1 MSKHKPPKK
10 KVVVSTSK
18 PEKKKVKPTV
28 AKTRTTTGS
37 KRTATPVQA
46 DLLFGRINYLLL
58 LAAAGLIA
66 LGLVL
71 MSGGGM
77 PSPDIWDE
85 SIIYSHRRITL
96 APIVILLG
104 LGVGVYAIFKPKT
117 AKIEA

>member
-10 KVVVSTSK
+10 KVVVQTSK
-18 PEKKKVKPTV
+18 LEKKKVKPTV
-28 AKTRTTTGS
+28 AKTRTTGS
-37 KRTATPVQA
+37 KRAAATAKA
-46 DLLFGRINYLLL
+46 DLLYGKTNYFLL

-66 LGLVL
+66 LGLIL

-77 PSPDIWDE
+77 PSPDVWDE

-96 APIVILLG
+96 APIVITLG

-117 AKIEA
+117 TKIEA

>member
-28 AKTRTTTGS
+28 AKTRTTTS
-37 KRTATPVQA
+37 KRAATTVQA
-46 DLLFGRINYLLL
+46 DLLFGRTNYLLL
-58 LAAAGLIA
+58 LAAVGMIA
-66 LGLVL
+66 LGLIL

-77 PSPDIWDE
+77 PSPDVWDE
-85 SIIYSHRRITL
+85 GIIYSHRRITL
-96 APIVILLG
+96 VPIVILLG

-117 AKIEA
+117 TKIEA

>member
-28 AKTRTTTGS
+28 AKTRTTSGS
-37 KRTATPVQA
+37 KRSTTPVQA

-77 PSPDIWDE
+77 PSPDVWDE
-85 SIIYSHRRITL
+85 GIIYSHRRITL

-117 AKIEA
+117 TKIEA

>member
-28 AKTRTTTGS
+28 AKTRTTAS
-37 KRTATPVQA
+37 KRPATPVQA

-77 PSPDIWDE
+77 PSPDVWDE